1 MHHRKVIPKGSTG
14 PPSVHLP
21 KDLYA
26 CFESKPV
33 VFFKNANAHKPA
45 QFKQPLGGNLAGF
58 IAQTFSPPVP
68 VPAPVPVPTSASL
81 IKQAWEQKQRK
92 RLERRAEFA
101 RSVQRKLLEW
111 NPNLGSKGEASLTL
125 FVGALDPRV
134 VTETMVG
141 DFMRA
146 YGPVASVRVVR
157 TANQN
162 KSCYAFV
169 EFEDKRSL
177 QNAYHGADKQVLGG
191 RAILVDVER
200 GRTVSSWLPKRFGG
214 GLGGPARIKG
224 YTVVKGRGPPE
235 PPKPVYHNRRRR
247 FPVPPPPRPGQ
258 QQQPQQQQ
266 RY

>member
-26 CFESKPV
+26 YFESKPV
-33 VFFKNANAHKPA
+33 VFFKNANAHKPT
-45 QFKQPLGGNLAGF
+45 QFKQALGGNLAGF
-58 IAQTFSPPVP
+58 IAQNFSPPA
-68 VPAPVPVPTSASL
+68 PAPVPVPSATPL
-81 IKQAWEQKQRK
+81 IKQAWEIKQRK
-92 RLERRAEFA
+92 RLQRRAEFA

-111 NPNLGSKGEASLTL
+111 NPNLGNKGEASLTL
-125 FVGALDPRV
+125 FVGALDPNV

-191 RAILVDVER
+191 RTILVDVER
-200 GRTVSSWLPKRFGG
+200 GRTVSNWLPKRFGG
-214 GLGGPARIKG
+214 GLGGPARLKG
-224 YTVVKGRGPPE
+224 YMVVKGRGPPE

-247 FPVPPPPRPGQ
+247 FPLPPRQGQ
-258 QQQPQQQQ
+258 QQQQQ